1 MRKVIFSAAPTSGGC
16 IIAAITD
23 RHGLALSR
31 AGCPEGRWTTRGFHA
46 EERLM
51 DIAFCNG
58 ELYGLMRY
66 RDCLVKFEIGL
77 DEHGAPVLTAVHRLF
92 FRLKARAEPGFKLM
106 KPHHTTEGSRY
117 NSHRYCER

>member
-1 MRKVIFSAAPTSGGC
+1 MRKVIFSEAPTSGGC
-16 IIAAITD
+16 ILAAITD
-23 RHGLALSR
+23 KHGLALSR

-66 RDCLVKFEIGL
+66 RDCLVKFEIGVN
-77 DEHGAPVLTAVHRLF
+77 EHGKLVLTSVHRLAIENNPSSYSLDDPDNF
-92 FRLKARAEPGFKLM
+92 ARYIIELRGKLLM
-106 KPHHTTEGSRY
+106 AVR
-117 NSHRYCER
+117 